1 MCGSDSLEQFLS
13 LGVQPPANRFLR
25 EDDLLQEEP
34 HYPLEVYWCRDCNLA
49 QLTDIVDKDEL
60 FRDYIYFSSGMPK
73 LSSHFSRYA
82 EDVMERYLSPGD
94 FVAEIASND
103 GILLKFFKDHG
114 YRVLGIEPALNIVSA
129 AERMGVPTLPEFFS
143 ESLSGEV
150 VTKYGKAQAILSNNV
165 VAHINDH
172 QDLARGIKTLL
183 ADDGVWVIEAPHLL
197 DMFEN
202 LTYDT
207 IYHEHLSYLAIRPMQ
222 KWLALH
228 GLEIFDVEIHPV
240 QGQSLRAFV
249 GHRGAHSISPNVL
262 RITERERELGFDRAE
277 SYHELARR
285 IERSREKLLAL
296 LSELKEAGKHI
307 AAYGAPAKG
316 NTLLNYYRIGPDV
329 LEFALED
336 LPSKQ
341 GLYTPGMRIP
351 SRDRTYAEAH
361 TPDYYLLLAWNY
373 ERVILEKEKAF
384 RERGGKFIIPVG
396 DEIRVV

>member
-1 MCGSDSLEQFLS
+1 MCGSSKLEEFLS
-13 LGVQPPANRFLR
+13 LGDQPPANRFLR
-25 EDDLLQEEP
+25 EEDLKKDEP
-34 HYPLEVYWCRDCNLA
+34 VYPLDVYWCHDCNLA
-49 QLTDIVDKDEL
+49 QLVDVVDKEEL

-73 LSSHFSRYA
+73 LSDHFKNYA
-82 EDVMERYLSPGD
+82 EDVMGRYLKEGD
-94 FVAEIASND
+94 LVVEIASND
-103 GILLKFFKDHG
+103 GIVLKFFQDHG
-114 YRVLGIEPALNIVSA
+114 YRVVGVEPALNIASA
-129 AERMGVPTLPEFFS
+129 AERNGVPTIPEFFS
-143 ESLSGEV
+143 ESLAEEIVQKHGN
-150 VTKYGKAQAILSNNV
+150 ANAILSNNV

-172 QDLARGIKTLL
+172 QDLARSVAKLISP
-183 ADDGVWVIEAPHLL
+183 DGVWVIEAPHLL

-222 KWLALH
+222 KWLEAH

-249 GHRGAHSISPNVL
+249 GKKGMHPISSNVA
-262 RITERERELGFDRAE
+262 RITEREIELGLDDIG

-285 IERSREKLLAL
+285 IESSKKQLLAL
-296 LSELKEAGKHI
+296 LGEIKQSGKSI

-316 NTLLNYYRIGPDV
+316 NTLLNYYRIGADV
-329 LEFALED
+329 LDFALED

-351 SRDRTYAEAH
+351 SRDRVYAETH

-373 ERVILEKEKAF
+373 EKVILEKEKAF
-384 RERGGKFIIPVG
+384 REKGGKFIIPVG